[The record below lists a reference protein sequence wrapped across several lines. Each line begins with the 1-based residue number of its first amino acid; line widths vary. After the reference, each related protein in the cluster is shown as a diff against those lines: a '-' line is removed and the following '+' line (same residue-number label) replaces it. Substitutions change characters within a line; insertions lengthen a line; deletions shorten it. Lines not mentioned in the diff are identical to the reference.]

1 MSGKYNGLQA
11 HLKRKNPLIH
21 YIPCAAHSLNL
32 VGVNSIEACSPVVGQ
47 YFDLLQSLYTF
58 TSAST
63 HRWQTVFCDPNMP
76 IDLTLKSLSSTRWSC
91 RADSTKALRRNYH
104 KIRDKISS
112 FANDESEKRD
122 TRAEAASLCAQ
133 LDSLEMCFMATFWD
147 TILARF
153 QATSIILQRRDVS
166 LGTAV
171 SALESLHDF
180 VAAQRDRFDHFEQV
194 ALGEPGIT
202 RDYRQDT
209 RRKKRRKTFADESRE
224 NATEFDGRDS
234 FQIETFNVAIDM
246 LTQCLRNRLDA
257 YRHLRSLFD
266 VLFCVTSGESDA
278 SVLEKA
284 KTLADA
290 YPSDLND
297 QLGDEFIQLRTYVKP
312 EDDTSPQ
319 GLMHMI
325 TNCGLQPM
333 FPNVHIALRIFLTLP
348 VTNCEGERSFSLLAR
363 VKNELR
369 TSMKQK
375 RLKALSLM
383 AIESELTKSL
393 DFSDIVDTFSRSKS
407 RKKLM

>member
-1 MSGKYNGLQA
+1 
-11 HLKRKNPLIH
+11 
-21 YIPCAAHSLNL
+21 
-32 VGVNSIEACSPVVGQ
+32 
-47 YFDLLQSLYTF
+47 
-58 TSAST
+58 
-63 HRWQTVFCDPNMP
+63 
-76 IDLTLKSLSSTRWSC
+76 
-91 RADSTKALRRNYH
+91 
-104 KIRDKISS
+104 
-112 FANDESEKRD
+112 
-122 TRAEAASLCAQ
+122 
-133 LDSLEMCFMATFWD
+133 MATFWD